1 MGKIKGGNLQTLI
14 LWLNQRNMLQRD
26 IQKYI
31 HSEKRKRALTIYKPL
46 CYDIVSYHKK
56 YIIF

>member
-1 MGKIKGGNLQTLI
+1 MGKIKGRNLQTLI

-31 HSEKRKRALTIYKPL
+31 HYEKRKTALTVYKPL
-46 CYDIVSYHKK
+46 CYDILLYRKK
-56 YIIF
+56 